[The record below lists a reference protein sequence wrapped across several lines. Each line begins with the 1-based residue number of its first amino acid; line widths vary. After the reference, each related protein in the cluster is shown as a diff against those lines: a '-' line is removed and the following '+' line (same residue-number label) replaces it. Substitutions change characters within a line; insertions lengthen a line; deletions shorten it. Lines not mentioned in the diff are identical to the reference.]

1 MRKPCKIDG
10 CDRPSAG
17 RGWCQKHWA
26 RWRKHGDPMMVKP
39 KVRPFKYGPICAVDE
54 CAKPHHANG
63 YCIYHNDR
71 NTRNG
76 HPTAAVKQG
85 RPRKGDT
92 LGYDGA
98 RLQVRR
104 LHGNANQHRCVDCGG
119 QASEWSYRG
128 GDPDELTTDPT
139 VRREHPGL
147 HYSADPD
154 YYEPRCKPCHRRMD
168 DSLIRGRDPQ
178 TGQWIA

>member
-26 RWRKHGDPMMVKP
+26 RWRKHGDPMVVKP
-39 KVRPFKYGPICAVDE
+39 KTRPFKYGPICAVDG
-54 CAKPHHANG
+54 CSKPHHANG
-63 YCIYHNDR
+63 YCFYHNDR
-71 NTRNG
+71 NARNG
-76 HPTAAVKQG
+76 HPTAAVKMG

-92 LGYDGA
+92 LGYAGA
-98 RLQVRR
+98 HLQVRR
-104 LHGNANQHRCVDCGG
+104 LHGNANQHQCVDCGG

-128 GDPDELTTDPT
+128 GDPDELTTDPS

-147 HYSADPD
+147 RYSADPD
-154 YYEPRCKPCHRRMD
+154 YYEPRCKPCHRSMD
-168 DSLIRGRDPQ
+168 ESLVRGRDPQ
-178 TGQWIA
+178 TGQWTR